1 MPIVSNVITTTGNI
15 VHISSGSTAVTVLY
29 LCNRST
35 TAAEV
40 NIHVV
45 SNGSSASGNNIVYNS
60 LPLKGQDTYV
70 IDTEKIL
77 LGDGDSIRATTNA
90 GGDGNIVATCS
101 FTSI

>member
-1 MPIVSNVITTTGNI
+1 MAIVSNVITTSGNI
-15 VHISSGSTAVTVLY
+15 VHLSSGSTAVTVLY
-29 LCNRST
+29 LCNRGT

-45 SNGSSASGNNIVYNS
+45 SNGSLASGNNVVYNA
-60 LPLKGQDTYV
+60 LALKGQDTYV

-77 LGDGDSIRATTNA
+77 LGDGDSIRASTNA
-90 GGDGNIVATCS
+90 GGNGNIVATCS

>member
-1 MPIVSNVITTTGNI
+1 MAIVSNVITTSGNI
-15 VHISSGSTAVTVLY
+15 IHISSGSTAVTVLY
-29 LCNRST
+29 LCNRGT

-45 SNGSSASGNNIVYNS
+45 SNGGATSGSNIVYNA
-60 LPLKGQDTYV
+60 LLLKGQDTYV

-77 LGDGDSIRATTNA
+77 LDNGDSIRATNNA
-90 GGDGNIVATCS
+90 GGNGNVEATCS